1 MPSSAEVFRS
11 GADGDPWAERTRP
24 RDLPELMDA
33 CTDRAMLAGCLR
45 DLAWA
50 NRLTGSYRPT
60 LRFISRSL
68 QRRPASPRPLRILDV
83 GAGYGDVLRRIVRW
97 AASRRLAVELTG
109 IDLHPLTASIAAEAT
124 AKAGLPSGVIA
135 WETGNCME
143 KTAPAPDLIISS
155 LVMHHLEDE
164 EIIAMLRWMEQTA
177 RLGWFIN
184 DLERQPIPARLWGVL
199 ATGMR
204 WHPFLHHDGPVS
216 FRRAFRAAD
225 WSRLLARAG
234 VAAEAVSIERVFP
247 ARLCVARLR

>member
-1 MPSSAEVFRS
+1 MPSSAEVLRPGTASRS
-11 GADGDPWAERTRP
+11 WAERTRP

-60 LRFISRSL
+60 LQFLDRVL
-68 QRRPASPRPLRILDV
+68 KRRTASPEPLRLLDV
-83 GAGYGDVLRRIVRW
+83 GAGYGDMLRRIVRW
-97 AASRRLAVELTG
+97 AASRRLAAELTG

-124 AKAGLPSGVIA
+124 TKAGLPAGSIA
-135 WETGNCME
+135 WETGDCME
-143 KTAPAPDLIISS
+143 RTAPAPDVIISS
-155 LVMHHLEDE
+155 LVMHHLEEE
-164 EIIAMLRWMEQTA
+164 EIVALLRWMEQTA

-184 DLERQPIPARLWGVL
+184 DLERQPTPARLWGVL
-199 ATGMR
+199 ATVMR

-216 FRRAFRAAD
+216 FRRAFRAED
-225 WSRLLARAG
+225 WSRLLDRAG
-234 VAAEAVSIERVFP
+234 IAAETVAIERAFP